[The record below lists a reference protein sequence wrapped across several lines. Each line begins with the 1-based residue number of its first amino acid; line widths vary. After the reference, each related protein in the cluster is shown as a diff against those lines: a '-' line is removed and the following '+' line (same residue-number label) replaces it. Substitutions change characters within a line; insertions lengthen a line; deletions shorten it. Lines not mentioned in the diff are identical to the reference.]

1 LEHYHS
7 AQARPQ
13 LREKDGRVVHAGAAI
28 CEVAELRQVFE
39 AGLCDEVAAERRKQ
53 APPQRR
59 QDQEQ
64 ERNEAAAE
72 KLARARVPE
81 EDRLDGSRPGKGDQ
95 EGRPEQRPN
104 GERARDPL
112 REILALEI
120 RFERLFVRGV
130 GPPEVGQQLFRGDFL
145 LGRPAAVN
153 GTFGRQIMKPREG
166 CAGEIRKAAR
176 LGGRSAR
183 RLDRRHCGVLR
194 LAQNAVPMRS
204 TSRDDA
210 TQPE

>member
-104 GERARDPL
+104 GERARDPDCA
-112 REILALEI
+112 RSS
-120 RFERLFVRGV
+120 
-130 GPPEVGQQLFRGDFL
+130 L
-145 LGRPAAVN
+145 L
-153 GTFGRQIMKPREG
+153 
-166 CAGEIRKAAR
+166 
-176 LGGRSAR
+176 RSASSAFSCVEWDP
-183 RLDRRHCGVLR
+183 LKSASSFSAVTFCSGVQQR
-194 LAQNAVPMRS
+194 
-204 TSRDDA
+204 
-210 TQPE
+210 